1 MKISASF
8 VVVFLSLLACRP
20 AARAA
25 DPSAASPGAGVAQ
38 LAFLTGTWHGA
49 TSSGRTA
56 DEVISSTEGGVM
68 VSAGREFKDGRCVF
82 FDLSVFA
89 EKAGVLTLQP
99 YPNGKI
105 SKDAFPATSLDVTAK
120 RVVFENPAHDF
131 PKKFVYEVKGDR
143 LKITLSGEM
152 KGKMVEEVFD
162 LSLIHI

>member
-1 MKISASF
+1 MKFPASLAVILVSFLTTSSA
-8 VVVFLSLLACRP
+8 VF
-20 AARAA
+20 AA
-25 DPSAASPGAGVAQ
+25 DPAPASAGTAVAQ
-38 LAFLTGTWHGA
+38 LAFLKGTWYGP
-49 TSSGRTA
+49 TSSGRMA
-56 DEVISSTEGGVM
+56 EEVVSSPEGGVM

-89 EKAGVLTLQP
+89 EKAGKLTLQP

-105 SKDAFPATSLDVTAK
+105 AKDDFPATSIDVAAR

-131 PKKFVYEVKGDR
+131 PKKFVYEVKGDQ

-162 LSLIHI
+162 LKRVP